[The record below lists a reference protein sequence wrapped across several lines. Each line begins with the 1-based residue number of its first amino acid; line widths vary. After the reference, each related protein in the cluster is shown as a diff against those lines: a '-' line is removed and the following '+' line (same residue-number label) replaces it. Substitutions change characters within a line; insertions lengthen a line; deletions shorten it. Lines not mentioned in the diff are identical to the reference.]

1 MTNDEKHVP
10 AQDIQQ
16 KTPSL
21 SRHARK
27 NLQRNYLLRTVRFGI
42 RTYQPERERELQE
55 QGDVHDWEFL
65 LAEIKKQIDYLEWIR
80 KHLERHPEF
89 FTTHFMNAFLKYMTI

>member
-42 RTYQPERERELQE
+42 RPIPRLEHSNPTVVLDPELIEPVEHEVNGKKVILLRYIVFVSDDHQ
-55 QGDVHDWEFL
+55 VHTFP
-65 LAEIKKQIDYLEWIR
+65 I
-80 KHLERHPEF
+80 F
-89 FTTHFMNAFLKYMTI
+89 